1 MHVTVPVYQTKHVGL
16 AVWQTVG
23 LGAHNVRRRGYSPAR
38 LTQSLIGTLRAA
50 LEKLTPG
57 EAQAFL
63 LLRGTRL
70 ERHRLELVLRG
81 PEARRKLTGLFPLII
96 EPHAAGSGRVFPI
109 AYHPLHPD
117 QWFAVRPDRGLAEQA
132 SGHLSQVWSA
142 LELDDEDVEQLRSDS
157 RDALRM
163 IAFSAKP
170 RSLLAALPKTRG
182 GVFDD
187 LAIDPT
193 RAGGAGAGDGAGGE
207 DGRVLPD
214 LAINETRRA
223 VDGTL
228 SRGVPRSPYREQL
241 AMLLAGPV
249 KRSTLVVGP
258 PGVGKRTLL
267 AGLVHDVIEA
277 DEYPTHR
284 NLDRV
289 TEISRLSG
297 KRIIAGMSYLGD
309 WEKRCQRILA
319 EARHTPDSPAILWL
333 DDVSHWGRIGQSRGS
348 DRCLADV
355 FRGPALR
362 GEVILMGEATPE
374 QLARLEEDAPSF
386 AAVFTRVFVQEPSD
400 AETFRLLMHEAR
412 RLERQRKLAFTP
424 AALRA
429 IFEIGGAFAATAAQ
443 PGKALGLLDAVA
455 RAHEGKDKM
464 VDVGTEAVLAT
475 IGERTGLPAL
485 LLQQDKTLAYDEV
498 TRTLGERVM
507 GQPRAVAA
515 VADVIVRIKT
525 GLTDPQRPYG
535 VLLFTGPTGTG
546 KTELA
551 KALAAFLYGDT
562 QRLVRLDMGELSGP
576 DAAARL
582 MGDRWTPEGLLTQ
595 RLLEQ
600 PFTVVLLD
608 EIEKAHPS
616 ALFLLLQLFDEGR
629 LTDAAGN
636 IASFRHAV
644 VIMTSNLGSSAAPA
658 VGFADSSLGAGAG
671 AGAVSSRDHD
681 SLAAVRSFF
690 PPELWNRI
698 GAVLPFQALTP
709 PVAEAV
715 VRKELSQLL
724 ARRGITQRN
733 LLVRI
738 HESVIDRVVR
748 EAFRTK
754 DGARALKRYLED
766 SLGTLLTE
774 HMARTPSQALQSVR
788 IFERASAEGERAI
801 VLEAHVLADA
811 EPLVDATA
819 VPMVALF
826 RAGVP
831 ELRGEIEPL
840 LARLD
845 ALVGSPMLARLSESV
860 GVHLTRVRQLGLL
873 SDEPSRLEPSVGEAA
888 RTALEEAE
896 SVVRFDALQGEL
908 LALRAEV
915 ASLQASPEE
924 AYEAIELDRFAFAPG
939 AEGRVRLLRRHA
951 FTGATTPA
959 VRPTIL
965 SAVAETSFLEG
976 ALLSLAAAEDKDK
989 KVDDGDLGGG
999 HHGAR
1004 LHLSLESRAVQ
1015 PLPGGRAD
1023 GFLVALAVGY
1033 AAWGSCED
1041 FALLDAHGKLHH
1053 GRGQL
1058 ALTKLLSEHDVRD
1071 LVLAVEGIA
1080 LHRVAAWE
1088 RGIHV
1093 LSRLAGGPSVVRV
1106 DRLPPLTDVRAWLAG
1121 EHVRRALFEAALD
1134 AGEASFASG
1143 GAPALPV
1150 IRRLFFDGP
1159 GAGPTTT
1166 PSEAEIEDL
1175 RLGTVD
1181 VVRAASLAVVLER
1194 VWLIARSVPVPASLQ
1209 SSGRAP

>member
-1 MHVTVPVYQTKHVGL
+1 MHVTVPVYQTKHFARL
-16 AVWQTVG
+16 IWQTVG
-23 LGAHNVRRRGYSPAR
+23 LGAHNLVRRGYSPTR
-38 LTQSLIGTLRAA
+38 LTQSIIGSLRATV
-50 LEKLTPG
+50 EKLTPG
-57 EAQAFL
+57 EAQVFL
-63 LLRGTRL
+63 LIRGTRL
-70 ERHRLELVLRG
+70 ERVRLTLVLRG
-81 PEARRKLTGLFPLII
+81 QEARRKITGLFPLIV
-96 EPHAAGSGRVFPI
+96 EPHPAGSGRLFPI
-109 AYHPLHPD
+109 AYHPLHPAH
-117 QWFAVRPDRGLAEQA
+117 WFVVRPDRELDEQA
-132 SGHLSQVWSA
+132 SAHFSQVWST
-142 LELDDEDVEQLRSDS
+142 LELDDDAINELRSDS

-170 RSLLAALPKTRG
+170 RSLLAGLPKARG

-193 RAGGAGAGDGAGGE
+193 RAGGGEGAATE
-207 DGRVLPD
+207 EGRVLPD
-214 LAINETRRA
+214 LAVNETRRA
-223 VDGTL
+223 VDDSL
-228 SRGVPRSPYREQL
+228 PRGVPRSPYREQL

-249 KRSTLVVGP
+249 KRSTLVIGS
-258 PGVGKRTLL
+258 PGVGKSTLL

-289 TEISRLSG
+289 TEIWHLSG
-297 KRIIAGMSYLGD
+297 KRVIAGMSYLGD
-309 WEKRCQRILA
+309 WEKRCHRILA
-319 EARHTPDSPAILWL
+319 EAHHTPASPAILWL

-362 GEVILMGEATPE
+362 GEVILMGEVTPE

-386 AAVFTRVFVQEPSD
+386 AAAFTRVFVEEPGD

-412 RLERQRKLAFTP
+412 RLERRRKIAFTP
-424 AALRA
+424 AALRS
-429 IFEIGGAFAATAAQ
+429 IFEVGGAFAATAAQ

-455 RAHEGKDKM
+455 RTHEGKDKI
-464 VDVGTEAVLAT
+464 VEVGTDAVLAT
-475 IGERTGLPAL
+475 IGERTGLPPI
-485 LLQQDKTLAYDEV
+485 LLQHDKSLVYEDVVQALDA
-498 TRTLGERVM
+498 RVM

-515 VADVIVRIKT
+515 VADVIVRIKA

-551 KALAAFLYGDT
+551 KALASYLYGDT
-562 QRLVRLDMGELSGP
+562 QRLVRIDMGELSGP

-582 MGDRWTPEGLLTQ
+582 IGDRWKPEGLLTQ

-644 VIMTSNLGSSAAPA
+644 VILTSNLGSSAAPA
-658 VGFADSSLGAGAG
+658 VGFAESGA
-671 AGAVSSRDHD
+671 SRTQEHD
-681 SLAAVRSFF
+681 SLTAVRAFF

-698 GAVLPFQALTP
+698 GAVLPFQPLTP
-709 PVAEAV
+709 QVAEAV
-715 VRKELSQLL
+715 VRKELSSLL
-724 ARRGITQRN
+724 SRRGITQRN

-738 HESVIDRVVR
+738 HKSVIDRVVR
-748 EAFRTK
+748 EAFQTK

-774 HMARTPSQALQSVR
+774 HMAQTPSQALQSVR
-788 IFERASAEGERAI
+788 IFERTAPSSESPAAPEVRTI
-801 VLEAHVLADA
+801 VLEAQVLVDA
-811 EPLVDATA
+811 EPVVAAED

-831 ELRGEIEPL
+831 ELRAEIEPL

-845 ALVGSPMLARLSESV
+845 ALIGSPILARLSDSV
-860 GVHLTRVRQLGLL
+860 GVHLARVRQLGLL
-873 SDEPSRLEPSVGEAA
+873 SDERTEPAGDDQATAA
-888 RTALEEAE
+888 ALDEAE
-896 SVVRFDALQGEL
+896 RVVRFDALQGEL
-908 LALRAEV
+908 LALRAEI
-915 ASLQASPEE
+915 ASLQASPDA
-924 AYEAIELDRFAFAPG
+924 AYEAIELDRFAYTQG
-939 AEGRVRLLRRHA
+939 VEGRIRLLRRHA
-951 FTGATTPA
+951 FGGGSTPA

-965 SAVAETSFLEG
+965 SAAAETSFLEG
-976 ALLSLAAAEDKDK
+976 ALVSLAAAEEDVQLLDE
-989 KVDDGDLGGG
+989 VAEAGG

-1015 PLPGGRAD
+1015 PLPGGHCD
-1023 GFLVALAVGY
+1023 GFLLALATGY
-1033 AAWGSCED
+1033 AAWGACED
-1041 FALLDAHGKLHH
+1041 FALLDAQGKLHS
-1053 GRGQL
+1053 GRGQQALETML
-1058 ALTKLLSEHDVRD
+1058 ATHDIRD

-1080 LHRVAAWE
+1080 LHRLAAWE

-1106 DRLPPLTDVRAWLAG
+1106 ELLPPLVEVRAWLQG
-1121 EHVRRALFEAALD
+1121 EQVRRVLFEAALD
-1134 AGEASFASG
+1134 AGEASFAAG
-1143 GAPALPV
+1143 GASVLPV

-1181 VVRAASLAVVLER
+1181 VVRAASLSVLLER
-1194 VWLIARSVPVPASLQ
+1194 LWLIARSVPVPASLQ
-1209 SSGRAP
+1209 TSSGGAR